1 MRRWLQ
7 RIRGAVGLGLT
18 WAAGWAPIGAV
29 VGVVLHVV
37 IPGAPVSLG
46 TVVALNAT
54 TFAVLGF
61 VGGTIFAGIL
71 GLTGG
76 QRRFEELRMAGFA
89 AWGAIGGT
97 LLGSVAV
104 MADLW
109 GAGFGLIGAG
119 MMGAAA
125 LLGAASAAG
134 SLALARST
142 NDQELL
148 ESDASVTDSGDRSLT
163 S

>member
-134 SLALARST
+134 SLALARIT

-148 ESDASVTDSGDRSLT
+148 ESDAGVTDSGDRSLT

>member
-1 MRRWLQ
+1 
-7 RIRGAVGLGLT
+7 LT

-61 VGGTIFAGIL
+61 VGGTMFAGIL

-76 QRRFEELRMAGFA
+76 QRRFEELKITGFA

-97 LLGSVAV
+97 LLGGIAV

-134 SLALARST
+134 SLALARSAD
-142 NDQELL
+142 DQELL
-148 ESDASVTDSGDRSLT
+148 ESDAGVTDSGDRRLT

>member
-1 MRRWLQ
+1 
-7 RIRGAVGLGLT
+7 LT

-76 QRRFEELRMAGFA
+76 QRRFEELRIAGFA
-89 AWGAIGGT
+89 AGGAIGGT

-109 GAGFGLIGAG
+109 GAGFGPIGAG

-134 SLALARST
+134 SLALARSA

-148 ESDASVTDSGDRSLT
+148 ESDAGVTDSGDRRLT

>member
-18 WAAGWAPIGAV
+18 WAAGWAPIGAG
-29 VGVVLHVV
+29 VGVALHVA

-76 QRRFEELRMAGFA
+76 HRRFEELRIRGSA
-89 AWGAIGGT
+89 AWGAIGGA
-97 LLGSVAV
+97 LLGSIAV

-134 SLALARST
+134 SLALARSAS
-142 NDQELL
+142 DQELL
-148 ESDASVTDSGDRSLT
+148 ESDTGVTDSRASRL
-163 S
+163 SS